1 MMKGDDYFCHSAV
14 FSSFLAYSHNCPY
27 LHTAILILCLALHLS
42 FSTAIWLD
50 DESPMSR
57 SLFLERLCDGRFSP
71 ANTDAFGTNQPAQ
84 YRCEQS
90 VGTGRCMD
98 SQNRLYD
105 FCGIVLTEI
114 TLRDCQ
120 RSAERLAQVVGVTY
134 DSATQK
140 CYAYI
145 QNGSTKA
152 QLVAACPDADSTLS
166 TRDGTG
172 APVKGDGIAGNTC
185 YKCTRL

>member
-1 MMKGDDYFCHSAV
+1 
-14 FSSFLAYSHNCPY
+14 
-27 LHTAILILCLALHLS
+27 
-42 FSTAIWLD
+42 
-50 DESPMSR
+50 
-57 SLFLERLCDGRFSP
+57 
-71 ANTDAFGTNQPAQ
+71 
-84 YRCEQS
+84 
-90 VGTGRCMD
+90 MD

-105 FCGIVLTEI
+105 FCGIVLTKI
-114 TLRDCQ
+114 SLKDCQ

-140 CYAYI
+140 CYAYL

-152 QLVAACPDADSTLS
+152 QLTAACPDADSTLS

-172 APVKGDGIAGNTC
+172 APVRGDGIEGNTC